1 MFKKWK
7 EYFLNIVTSRLF
19 VLLVMFILII
29 FVLIYRIFVLQ
40 IVRGEEYLDNF
51 QLKIVRERTLPSTR
65 GNIYDCNGNLIA
77 YNDIAYNITIEDVFE
92 SGSKKNSSLNA
103 MIYRLIGLIE
113 KSGDSVINDFNIIL
127 ESDGNYAYSVEG
139 TRLLRFIADVYG
151 KKSTSDLT
159 YQQRTASANELMD
172 YLCTKYGIGAYS
184 VPNDKSS
191 FVPGDGYT
199 QSEVLKLVTIRYA
212 LTLNGYQKYIETIVS
227 TDVSEKTLA
236 MVVEHSDELPGVSV
250 SQDTVRRYN
259 DSVYFSQI
267 IGYTGKISQEEYDV
281 LSQTSDN
288 YTLND
293 YIGKTGIEASME
305 SYLQGK
311 KGSETIYVD
320 NLGKIIAT
328 SDYIEPMVGN
338 DIYLTIDRD
347 LQIAVYNLLE
357 QKLAG
362 ILVAKIRNVKEY
374 TPPENASASNLI
386 IPIDDVYFALF
397 DNNVIDTS
405 RFAKDYASVTEK
417 EVYEEFCSKKERVLA
432 EVSKELVSNATPYN
446 RLSKEYQAYESY
458 IVSMLGSDNKGILV
472 RDKIDTSDQ
481 TYIAWTTDE
490 NISLK
495 EYLTHA
501 ISMNWIDTSKLDLSD
516 KYSDSEEI
524 YEHLVNYIINNLDQ
538 NTEFAKKLYQYMISG
553 NDISGRQICIILW
566 DQDLI
571 NVSEEKIADLRSGR
585 ESSYSFM
592 IECISNLQITP
603 AQLSLE
609 PCSASC
615 VVTDVRT
622 GDVKALVSYPSYDNN
637 RLANSADAKY
647 LAKLN
652 NDKSRPLWNYAT
664 QYRSAP
670 GSTFKMV
677 SAVAA
682 LEENIVSL
690 KDTISCTGPFTKLT
704 GTTHKCWINPGAH
717 GNMTVRSA
725 IANSCNNFFYEIGY
739 SLSQDDTGYNA
750 DIGIDKI
757 SYYSDLFGLSEKSGV
772 EITEAE
778 PQVSDTLPVPSAI
791 GQGTHAY
798 TTVGLSRY
806 VTAVANN
813 GTCYNLTLID
823 KITDTHQNLI
833 LDNNAEIRNR
843 IELPANIWDSIHQG
857 MREVVEQK
865 SYFNDIGI
873 NVAGKTGTA
882 QEVTSR
888 ANHALFVGYAPYE
901 NPEVSFS
908 VRVMNGYSSDYAA
921 QITKDVVLYY
931 YELVEK
937 DALITGTADQPLT
950 TSISGD

>member
-1 MFKKWK
+1 MAKKWK
-7 EYFLNIVTSRLF
+7 EVVLNIVSSRLF
-19 VLLVMFILII
+19 ILLILFCLLIAM
-29 FVLIYRIFVLQ
+29 LIYRVFVLQ

-51 QLKIVRERTLPSTR
+51 QLKIVRERSLTSTR
-65 GNIYDCNGNLIA
+65 GNIYDCNGNLLA

-92 SGSKKNSSLNA
+92 SGRQKNSGLNTT
-103 MIYRLIGLIE
+103 IYRLIGLIE
-113 KSGDSVINDFNIIL
+113 SSGDEVVSDFNIIL
-127 ESDGNYAYSVEG
+127 DENGNYKYTLEG
-139 TRLLRFIADVYG
+139 TRLLRFIADIYG
-151 KKSTSDLT
+151 KKSTSDLD
-159 YQQRTASANELMD
+159 YSQRTVSAQGLMD
-172 YLCTKYGIGAYS
+172 YLCNRYGIGAYAD
-184 VPNDKSS
+184 PDDKDS

-199 QSEVLKLVTIRYA
+199 KSEVLKLVTIRYS
-212 LTLNGYQKYIETIVS
+212 LTLNGYQKYIATIVA

-236 MVVEHSDELPGVSV
+236 TVMEHRDELPGVNV

-259 DSVYFSQI
+259 DAVYFSQI
-267 IGYTGKISQEEYDV
+267 IGYTGKISQEEYDE
-281 LSQTSDN
+281 LSLTSDN

-305 SYLQGK
+305 SELQGK

-328 SDYIEPMVGN
+328 SDYVEPRAGN

-374 TPPENASASNLI
+374 NPGPNTSASSII

-397 DNNVIDTS
+397 DNNVINTS
-405 RFAKDYASVTEK
+405 RFNKDYASITEK
-417 EVYEEFCSKKERVLA
+417 EVYETYLGKKETVL
-432 EVSKELVSNATPYN
+432 EKLNDELLTGTTPYSK
-446 RLSKEYQAYESY
+446 LSKEYQSYESY
-458 IVSMLGSDNKGILV
+458 IVNMLSSDSQAVLV
-472 RDKIDTSDQ
+472 RDKIDTTDDV
-481 TYIAWTTDE
+481 YIAWTKDE
-490 NISLK
+490 SISLK
-495 EYLTHA
+495 EYLNHA
-501 ISMNWIDTSKLDLSD
+501 ISMNWIDTSKLDLND
-516 KYSDSEEI
+516 KYSSSEEI
-524 YEHLVNYIINNLDQ
+524 YNHLIEYTLKQLENN
-538 NTEFAKKLYQYMISG
+538 NEFSKKLYQYMISN

-571 NVSEEKIADLRSGR
+571 NVSEEKIAGLRSGNI
-585 ESSYSFM
+585 SSYDFM
-592 IECISNLQITP
+592 LECISNLQITP

-615 VVTDVRT
+615 VITDVRT

-637 RLANSADAKY
+637 RLANSADAQY

-677 SAVAA
+677 SSVAA
-682 LEENIVSL
+682 IEEDIVTLNSTL
-690 KDTISCTGPFTKLT
+690 PCSGPFTKLT
-704 GTTHKCWINPGAH
+704 GTTHKCWINPGHH
-717 GNMTVRSA
+717 GNLNVQGA
-725 IANSCNNFFYEIGY
+725 IANSCNNYFYEVGY
-739 SLSQDDTGYNA
+739 QLSLDEEGYNA
-750 DIGIDKI
+750 DLGVEKI
-757 SYYSDLFGLSEKSGV
+757 AKYADMFGLSEKSGV
-772 EITEAE
+772 EISEAE
-778 PQVSDTLPVPSAI
+778 PQVSDRLPVPSAI

-798 TTVGLSRY
+798 TTVGLARY

-813 GTCYNLTLID
+813 GICYDLTLID
-823 KITDTHQNLI
+823 KITDNHQNLI
-833 LDNNAEIRNR
+833 VDNSAVIRNR
-843 IELPANIWDSIHQG
+843 IELPNNVWDSIHAG
-857 MREVVEQK
+857 MREVVLQK
-865 SYFNDIGI
+865 SYFNDIGTT
-873 NVAGKTGTA
+873 VAGKTGTA

-921 QITKDVVLYY
+921 QITKDVVMYY

-937 DALITGTADQPLT
+937 DQLITGTADQPLT
-950 TSISGD
+950 ETTTGD

>member
-1 MFKKWK
+1 MVKKWK
-7 EYFLNIVTSRLF
+7 ETILNIVSSRLF
-19 VLLVMFILII
+19 V
-29 FVLIYRIFVLQ
+29 VLILFIILAAIMIYRVFVLQ

-65 GNIYDCNGNLIA
+65 GKIYDCNGNLIA

-92 SGSKKNSSLNA
+92 SGSKKNAVLNT

-113 KSGDSVINDFNIIL
+113 NSGDDVISDFNIVL
-127 ESDGNYAYSVEG
+127 DNNNHYVYTVEG
-139 TRLLRFIADVYG
+139 TRLLRFLADIYG
-151 KKSTSDLT
+151 KKKTDELD
-159 YQQRTASANELMD
+159 YKQRTSTATELIE
-172 YLCTKYGIGAYS
+172 YLCKRYGIGEYTD
-184 VPNDKSS
+184 PNDKST
-191 FVPGDGYT
+191 FVPGAGYT
-199 QSEVLKLVTIRYA
+199 KSEVLKMINIRYA
-212 LTLNGYQKYIETIVS
+212 LTLNGYQKYIATIVA
-227 TDVSEKTLA
+227 TDVSQKTLA
-236 MVVEHSDELPGVSV
+236 TVMEHKDELPGVNV
-250 SQDTVRRYN
+250 AQDTVRRYN
-259 DSVYFSQI
+259 DAVYFSQI
-267 IGYTGKISQEEYDV
+267 IGYTGKISQEEYDE
-281 LSQTSDN
+281 LSLESEN

-305 SYLQGK
+305 SHLQGK

-328 SDYIEPMVGN
+328 SDYVEPMAGN

-362 ILVAKIRNVKEY
+362 ILVAKIRNVKEFN
-374 TPPENASASNLI
+374 PPENASASNII

-397 DNNVIDTS
+397 DNNVIDVS
-405 RFAKDYASVTEK
+405 RFTKDYASVTEK
-417 EVYEEFCSKKERVLA
+417 EVYAEYLAKKERVFA
-432 EVSKELVSNATPYN
+432 EIENELLNNATPYN
-446 RLSKEYQAYESY
+446 QLSKEYQAYESY
-458 IVSMLGSDNKGILV
+458 IVSLLSSDLCKVLDK
-472 RDKIDTSDQ
+472 DKIDTKDS
-481 TYIAWTTDE
+481 TYIAWTKDE
-490 NISLK
+490 TISLK
-495 EYLTHA
+495 EYLNYA
-501 ISMNWIDTSKLDLSD
+501 ISMNWIDTSRLDLLN

-524 YEHLVNYIINNLDQ
+524 YHQLIKYILEQLDDNL
-538 NTEFAKKLYQYMISG
+538 EFSKKLYKYMIAG

-571 NVSEEKIADLRSGR
+571 NVSEDKITGLRSGR
-585 ESSYSFM
+585 INSYDFM

-615 VVTDVRT
+615 VITDVRT

-637 RLANSADAKY
+637 RLANSADSNY

-682 LEENIVSL
+682 IEEDIVSL
-690 KDTISCTGPFTKLT
+690 KDQLPCSGPFTKLT
-704 GTTHKCWINPGAH
+704 GTTHKCWIHPGGH
-717 GNMTVRSA
+717 GNLNVRGA
-725 IANSCNNFFYEIGY
+725 IANSCNNFFYEVGY
-739 SLSQDDTGYNA
+739 RLSLDENVYDE
-750 DIGIDKI
+750 DLGIENIAK
-757 SYYSDLFGLSEKSGV
+757 YADLFGLSEKSGI
-772 EITEAE
+772 EISEAD
-778 PQVSDTLPVPSAI
+778 PNVSDKFPVPSAI

-798 TTVGLSRY
+798 TTVGLARY
-806 VTAVANN
+806 VTAVANS

-823 KITDTHQNLI
+823 QITDTHQNLLI
-833 LDNNAEIRNR
+833 DNNATIRNR
-843 IELPANIWDSIHQG
+843 IELPSNVWDSIHSG
-857 MREVVEQK
+857 MREVVAQK
-865 SYFNDIGI
+865 AYFNDIGTT
-873 NVAGKTGTA
+873 VAGKTGTA

-921 QITKDVVLYY
+921 QITKDVVMYY
-931 YELVEK
+931 YELIEK
-937 DALITGTADQPLT
+937 DELITGTADQPLT
-950 TSISGD
+950 STTTGD